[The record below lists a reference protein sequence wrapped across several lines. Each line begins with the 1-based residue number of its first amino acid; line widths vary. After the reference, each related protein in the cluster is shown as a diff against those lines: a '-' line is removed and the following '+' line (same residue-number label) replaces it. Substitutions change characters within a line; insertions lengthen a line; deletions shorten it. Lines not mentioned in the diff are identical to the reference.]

1 MNFVT
6 LHQYLLFLS
15 RPPLPVA
22 DNAKLVHMRRGNFDS
37 QIVFVPDVNWLTNV
51 ANEFSLLI

>member
-15 RPPLPVA
+15 PPLPVA

-37 QIVFVPDVNWLTNV
+37 QFVFVPDVNWLTNV
-51 ANEFSLLI
+51 VNEFSLLI